1 MSNTMSEQEDKQV
14 FNEWNFTV
22 WSDSRDWCRQCSK
35 EKNKLIFDDQTK
47 TTKCT
52 QCGHVETYTDRDW
65 AILQAKRYVTHHY
78 MPGKY
83 YFAHLSKEE
92 IFQKYLR
99 EYNHN
104 DWSSWLIHDYV
115 LAKMKDDRTVQDK
128 LLETA
133 KLVVEK
139 MNYDSTT
146 WKNLFE
152 KMNAKDPEMFHQ
164 VPQILYEV
172 VEKKFQE
179 TASKEEFTAM
189 LEGYAA
195 TLTSVYSYS
204 RWKGDRVACWV
215 SSEII
220 KLCNTDEGYS
230 IGFYTDLFGCDPL
243 LEGFQDELIAGKKRD
258 ISVKDTYIQWQLN
271 LADKFLQQSSVLV
284 ATQAAYEAL
293 TAKLGIHALWP
304 PTKILPFDI
313 KTVEKVTTLVNEPE
327 LLRFYTTALNLDTI
341 DPAKACYYAKQ
352 FIEKIKKMLPEIT
365 PIEQEQKKQA
375 AYIT

>member
-1 MSNTMSEQEDKQV
+1 MSNTITKQEERQV
-14 FNEWNFTV
+14 FDEWNFTV

-35 EKNKLIFDDQTK
+35 EKNKLVFDDQTK

-83 YFAHLSKEE
+83 HFAHLSKEE

-146 WKNLFE
+146 WKTLFE

-189 LEGYAA
+189 LEGYAS

-243 LEGFQDELIAGKKRD
+243 LEGFQDDLIAGKKRD
-258 ISVKDTYIQWQLN
+258 INVKDTYIQWQLN